1 MGQPPAW
8 PGAYPRQPLGMAP
21 AYAPQN
27 SYPAASQ
34 PLSPGWSRPSA
45 PVAAAPVPAPQP
57 ARSGSAGFVARGA
70 MPEAP
75 ATASF
80 KLPAPEALGIHP
92 ATPAP
97 TVMVSADAFDWT
109 SARQQMTPVCVQRYW
124 QRWQAAA
131 DRRHRCGGRRC
142 CSAGLA
148 ARGIVAAGAL
158 IISAH
163 RFTLIAPAL
172 AGVFFCG
179 GACQTGGNFVY
190 F

>member
-1 MGQPPAW
+1 MGCTPGSLPAFAPNMVMGQPPAW

-97 TVMVSADAFDWT
+97 TVLVSADAFDWT
-109 SARQQMTPVCVQRYW
+109 LARQQMTSLGVKSFQFDTLP
-124 QRWQAAA
+124 
-131 DRRHRCGGRRC
+131 DG
-142 CSAGLA
+142 S
-148 ARGIVAAGAL
+148 
-158 IISAH
+158 H
-163 RFTLIAPAL
+163 RFVCNVIGNDGRQQQIEGTGAAEGDAVRLAL
-172 AGVFFCG
+172 QRAALWRQGR
-179 GACQTGGNFVY
+179 
-190 F
+190 